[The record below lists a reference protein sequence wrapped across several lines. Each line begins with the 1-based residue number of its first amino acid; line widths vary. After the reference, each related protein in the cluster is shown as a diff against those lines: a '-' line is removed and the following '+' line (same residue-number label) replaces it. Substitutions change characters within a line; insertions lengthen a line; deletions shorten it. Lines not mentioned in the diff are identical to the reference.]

1 MNISLEQV
9 NRSVSYHPDTGQFV
23 WLVTR
28 GKAKA
33 GAIAGGPRP
42 DGYWYISV
50 CGRRFLAHRL
60 AFLVMTGR
68 APERDIDHIN
78 GNRSDNR
85 WGNLRDV
92 TVQMNRQNQRQP
104 KSASTSKLLGAF
116 YDPRCGRW
124 YSNIRANGRRVPLG
138 RFDTAEQA
146 HAAHM
151 SAKRRLH
158 VACTI

>member
-9 NRSVSYHPDTGQFV
+9 NRSVTYNPATGQFV
-23 WLVTR
+23 RLVSR

-33 GAIAGGPRP
+33 GVISGCYRP
-42 DGYWYISV
+42 DGYRYISV
-50 CGRRFLAHRL
+50 LGKRFLAHRL
-60 AFLVMTGR
+60 AFFVMTGR
-68 APERDIDHIN
+68 MPTHDIDHIN
-78 GNRSDNR
+78 GDRSDNR

-92 TVQMNRQNQRQP
+92 TVQMNRQNQRRP
-104 KSASTSKLLGAF
+104 KSGSTSKLLGAF

-124 YSNIRANGRRVPLG
+124 YSNIRVDGRRVPLG

-146 HAAHM
+146 HAAYL

-158 VACTI
+158 VACSI